1 MALGTGKKKNVEL
14 QATSLADV
22 AYAAVEEMI
31 VSRRLAP
38 GAMVSEGQ
46 ISKELKIGRTPIR
59 EAISRLSHIGFVE
72 VHPRR
77 GILVSGVDVI
87 KHLEL
92 LEVRRPLEECVVRHA
107 VERATP
113 GELKEL
119 QTIARDLADAAKT
132 GDRIGYFRIKR
143 NLHEAEVNAANNEVL
158 TRTMKALH
166 AQSRRFWYT
175 YEPTDSFASGAK
187 LHSTIANQVAKRDAE
202 AAVVAVSALFEFLE
216 RLTRS
221 ALDRRPR
228 E

>member
-1 MALGTGKKKNVEL
+1 MVRSIGKLKEAEP
-14 QATSLADV
+14 QAQSLADA

-31 VSRRLAP
+31 VSRRLVP
-38 GAMVSEGQ
+38 GAMVSESQ
-46 ISKELKIGRTPIR
+46 IAKELGMGRTPIR
-59 EAISRLSHIGFVE
+59 EAIARLKHIGFVE
-72 VHPRR
+72 IHSRR
-77 GILVSGVDVI
+77 GVLVSGVDVI

-113 GELKEL
+113 GELKDV
-119 QTIARDLADAAKT
+119 QTIARDLAESAKA
-132 GDRIGYFRIKR
+132 GDRIRYFRAKR
-143 NLHEAEVNAANNEVL
+143 GLHEAEVKAANNEVL

-175 YEPTDSFASGAK
+175 YEPTDSFPAGAK
-187 LHSTIANQVAKRDAE
+187 LHSAIANQVAKRDSAGAV
-202 AAVVAVSALFEFLE
+202 AAVADLFTFLE

>member
-1 MALGTGKKKNVEL
+1 MVLSSGKSKGE
-14 QATSLADV
+14 QRPSQSLADV
-22 AYAAVEEMI
+22 AFASIEEMI
-31 VSRRLAP
+31 VTRRLVP
-38 GAMVSEGQ
+38 GAMISEGQ
-46 ISKELKIGRTPIR
+46 IGEELKMGRTPIR
-59 EAISRLSHIGFVE
+59 EAIGRLKYIGFVE

-77 GILVSGVDVI
+77 GVLVSGVDVI
-87 KHLEL
+87 RHLEL

-107 VERATP
+107 VQRATP
-113 GELKEL
+113 GELKDL
-119 QTIARDLADAAKT
+119 QQIARELSDAARA
-132 GDRIGYFRIKR
+132 GDRIRYFHAKR
-143 NLHEAEVNAANNEVL
+143 DLHEAEVGAANNEVL
-158 TRTMKALH
+158 TRTMKTLH

-202 AAVVAVSALFEFLE
+202 AAVAAVTALFEFLE